1 MAKILVC
8 DDDKDIVEA
17 IDIYLTQEGYE
28 VLKAYDGDEAIKVLK
43 RNEVD
48 LLIMDVMM
56 PRLDGIRATLKIREN
71 MSLPIII
78 LSAKSE
84 DADKILGLNIGADD
98 YMTKPFNPL
107 ELVAR
112 VKSQL
117 RRYTQL
123 GSTARSDNQSE
134 FRTGGLVIRDDL
146 KEVTVDGEKVKLT
159 PIEYN
164 ILLLLV
170 KNQGKVFSINQIYEN
185 IWNEEAIGADNTVA
199 VHIRHIREKIEIN
212 PKEPRYLKVVWGV
225 GYKVEKDRL
234 GGLMNNKWYQ
244 RAPCKGI
251 LIVLEHILAVVMIT
265 CLVFTF
271 SYPGDNLAGILF
283 EKPHKKYDQSK
294 GFTDKLMSAA
304 NDITA
309 AEGYD
314 SNFETEGKYDEN
326 RIVDLKEYDSDRK
339 ISNENVNGL
348 AYRLGDFVNYWENDQ
363 EMYYADGTKMADGD
377 NDDEIIV
384 CQKDDGTYHYY
395 YEKEFRREF
404 KNGNLQFGNMDE
416 AKDEYSLESTGEVI
430 DSLINDWIENSAS
443 IYRNILDSE
452 NRQVYTKCWR
462 YDGEKVSENC
472 APVGAKNLLE
482 VVNKDSRWN
491 GKLSDAMSMLGN
503 TVDSVRDEFL
513 TWQYVTEE
521 YKEGN
526 TNLAYM
532 IVDLDNK
539 KVYTNRLAYQ
549 RFDEWEKNLESM
561 KKLGVY
567 AVATPKL
574 TEYQSDIDMDGSQW
588 KSLIGGNMWMDN
600 YECVFAVD
608 TSYPIQDDFYQESK
622 IYQEYA
628 PQVRFTFW
636 IADCNRICNACNSV
650 MADNCCRQI
659 KPGRRHCVKSGR

>member
-212 PKEPRYLKVVWGV
+212 PKEPRYLKEVWGV
-225 GYKVEKDRL
+225 GYKVEK
-234 GGLMNNKWYQ
+234 
-244 RAPCKGI
+244 
-251 LIVLEHILAVVMIT
+251 
-265 CLVFTF
+265 
-271 SYPGDNLAGILF
+271 
-283 EKPHKKYDQSK
+283 
-294 GFTDKLMSAA
+294 
-304 NDITA
+304 
-309 AEGYD
+309 
-314 SNFETEGKYDEN
+314 
-326 RIVDLKEYDSDRK
+326 
-339 ISNENVNGL
+339 
-348 AYRLGDFVNYWENDQ
+348 
-363 EMYYADGTKMADGD
+363 
-377 NDDEIIV
+377 
-384 CQKDDGTYHYY
+384 
-395 YEKEFRREF
+395 
-404 KNGNLQFGNMDE
+404 
-416 AKDEYSLESTGEVI
+416 
-430 DSLINDWIENSAS
+430 
-443 IYRNILDSE
+443 
-452 NRQVYTKCWR
+452 
-462 YDGEKVSENC
+462 
-472 APVGAKNLLE
+472 
-482 VVNKDSRWN
+482 
-491 GKLSDAMSMLGN
+491 
-503 TVDSVRDEFL
+503 
-513 TWQYVTEE
+513 
-521 YKEGN
+521 
-526 TNLAYM
+526 
-532 IVDLDNK
+532 
-539 KVYTNRLAYQ
+539 
-549 RFDEWEKNLESM
+549 
-561 KKLGVY
+561 
-567 AVATPKL
+567 
-574 TEYQSDIDMDGSQW
+574 
-588 KSLIGGNMWMDN
+588 IG
-600 YECVFAVD
+600 
-608 TSYPIQDDFYQESK
+608 
-622 IYQEYA
+622 
-628 PQVRFTFW
+628 
-636 IADCNRICNACNSV
+636 
-650 MADNCCRQI
+650 
-659 KPGRRHCVKSGR
+659 